1 MKIIINKNG
10 KLEDVPDKVA
20 SRLINKGKAHPA
32 PIILNPIQVKKLKE
46 IIPKEQKVKPKII
59 VDIPDE
65 VYEIPEPKKYKP
77 KKNKRS
83 RKKKAIKFKPIS
95 VSTDF
100 EDHLRELM

>member
-32 PIILNPIQVKKLKE
+32 PE
-46 IIPKEQKVKPKII
+46 IPFNDFIPSKKEQKIIDEHVEKIDKPI
-59 VDIPDE
+59 
-65 VYEIPEPKKYKP
+65 KKA
-77 KKNKRS
+77 KRS

>member
-32 PIILNPIQVKKLKE
+32 QIGGIIESKIPIKQENDVIIPE
-46 IIPKEQKVKPKII
+46 IIVEKI
-59 VDIPDE
+59 
-65 VYEIPEPKKYKP
+65 KKKS
-77 KKNKRS
+77 KRS

-95 VSTDF
+95 VSTDL